1 MKDPPCFGNL
11 RPGMKDVTL
20 LVAGGGGAGAA
31 PAGGV
36 PAGAVPGGYP
46 EPGSADILTPRCAA
60 LLLEQASKGLECERL
75 ERHLSF
81 KMWHSRGTQMHA
93 RRASPPV
100 CTYPDGGGRADVST
114 DAKTCDELGRRREGA
129 CGKGARAPVHSIHKR
144 APPPFGSLLLS
155 YRLSHLVASQPLRWG
170 EWAGATAP
178 PPRSTAPRRRAVDP
192 STAIQRAAA
201 HAMRSGTIANAAIA
215 ASSFL
220 SSLSHTLEGCCSL
233 PPQWWG
239 IIELA
244 DERRVCC
251 SCRETRVDRPLAPVS
266 STTASASAAEHARA
280 RSLPRS
286 TRARRECGR
295 VRERKSTRKQ
305 HSKSNEPLDSRTEG
319 LKNVQTLR
327 FFAVSFETSCQKLY
341 NWQIIVSAR

>member
-60 LLLEQASKGLECERL
+60 LL
-75 ERHLSF
+75 
-81 KMWHSRGTQMHA
+81 
-93 RRASPPV
+93 
-100 CTYPDGGGRADVST
+100 
-114 DAKTCDELGRRREGA
+114 
-129 CGKGARAPVHSIHKR
+129 
-144 APPPFGSLLLS
+144 
-155 YRLSHLVASQPLRWG
+155 VASQPLRWG

-201 HAMRSGTIANAAIA
+201 HAMRSGTIVNAAIA

-220 SSLSHTLEGCCSL
+220 SSLSHPSKVVAPSL
-233 PPQWWG
+233 NGYKLNWPTSD
-239 IIELA
+239 A
-244 DERRVCC
+244 CVAAVERRAWTVP
-251 SCRETRVDRPLAPVS
+251 SRP
-266 STTASASAAEHARA
+266 
-280 RSLPRS
+280 
-286 TRARRECGR
+286 
-295 VRERKSTRKQ
+295 
-305 HSKSNEPLDSRTEG
+305 
-319 LKNVQTLR
+319 
-327 FFAVSFETSCQKLY
+327 
-341 NWQIIVSAR
+341 